1 MVNITAPRIDQITGY
16 FIPRITGDQICGK
29 SNSLPSQ
36 VPINAPINPTI
47 AERIHPPLSKPTSE
61 RAIEPVMAAIT
72 NIIKKSNNDIVVPL
86 LVYLKLSFLN
96 SKFNFYERFWFQTV
110 QRGTLILHC

>member
-47 AERIHPPLSKPTSE
+47 AEMRHPPFLKPT
-61 RAIEPVMAAIT
+61 RDFANEPVIAAIM
-72 NIIKKSNNDIVVPL
+72 NIIMKSIKYIQSP
-86 LVYLKLSFLN
+86 
-96 SKFNFYERFWFQTV
+96 
-110 QRGTLILHC
+110 